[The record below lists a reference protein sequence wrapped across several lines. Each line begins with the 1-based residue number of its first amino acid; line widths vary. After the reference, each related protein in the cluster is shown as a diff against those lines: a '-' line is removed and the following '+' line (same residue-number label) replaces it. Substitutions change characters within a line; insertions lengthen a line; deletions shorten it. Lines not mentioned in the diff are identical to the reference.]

1 MLSYQHKAS
10 LAIAALVLAA
20 QASEQKKGAKM
31 AADGKVVLFEDFSSG
46 MDNWWVEGGEKV
58 WVQDGRLHVK
68 ADPPQKG
75 PGHVATVWC
84 KTPTPADLKVEFDAC
99 VIGSSLD
106 VNNINF
112 FMCYADPSGKP
123 IFDTRDSRRTAD
135 YKFYHSLNGH
145 IFTFLKAP
153 EKSGQVY
160 ADGTRKGR
168 IRMRRCPGFE
178 LMTECFDYRCE
189 AGVTYH
195 VTITKRGGD
204 IAFGVDGRV
213 FLRGHDPNPLP
224 GGLIGLRTFR
234 TELWWDN
241 IRVTGI
247 D

>member
-1 MLSYQHKAS
+1 MSA
-10 LAIAALVLAA
+10 
-20 QASEQKKGAKM
+20 E
-31 AADGKVVLFEDFSSG
+31 GKVVLFEDFSDG
-46 MDNWWVEGGEKV
+46 MSNWWVEGGEKV
-58 WVQDGRLHVK
+58 WVQDGKLYVK

-75 PGHVATVWC
+75 PGYVATVWC
-84 KTPTPADLKVEFDAC
+84 RTPTPANVRVEFDAC
-99 VIGSSLD
+99 VVGSSVD

-112 FMCYADPSGKP
+112 FMCYSDSSGKP
-123 IFDTRDSRRTAD
+123 LFETRESRRTAD
-135 YKFYHSLNGH
+135 YKLYHSLNGH

-168 IRMRRCPGFE
+168 MRMRRCPGFQ
-178 LMTECFDYRCE
+178 LMTECFDYRCD
-189 AGVTYH
+189 AGATYH

-204 IAFGVDGRV
+204 ITFGVDGRV
-213 FLRGHDPNPLP
+213 FLRAHDPNPLP

-241 IRVTGI
+241 IKVTSL